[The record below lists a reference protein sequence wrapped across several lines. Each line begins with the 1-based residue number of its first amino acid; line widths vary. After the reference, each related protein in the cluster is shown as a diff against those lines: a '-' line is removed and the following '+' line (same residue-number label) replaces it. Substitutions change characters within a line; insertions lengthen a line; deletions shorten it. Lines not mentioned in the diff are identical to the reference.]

1 MWFIFCS
8 RGVVLE
14 HLLINWRR
22 MGCLRSLCCILV
34 LKLEV
39 SYIAFTIVIAYR
51 YIIHKNILNFN
62 KVALLRGI
70 ILYQEQLWKNHIQQN
85 LQDNNN
91 IDTNLPFRCRKSKY
105 DFIYQSEWNNLLQTN
120 THFKLHTVFSQDNLE
135 ITKVKTY
142 V

>member
-8 RGVVLE
+8 REVVLE
-14 HLLINWRR
+14 HCLVNWRR
-22 MGCLRSLCCILV
+22 MGCLGSLCCILV
-34 LKLEV
+34 LGLEV
-39 SYIAFTIVIAYR
+39 SYIALTIVIAYR
-51 YIIHKNILNFN
+51 YIIHKNIFNFN
-62 KVALLRGI
+62 KVAPLRGI
-70 ILYQEQLWKNHIQQN
+70 IQYREQLRKNHIQQN
-85 LQDNNN
+85 PQDNND
-91 IDTNLPFRCRKSKY
+91 IDTTLLFGCRKSKY